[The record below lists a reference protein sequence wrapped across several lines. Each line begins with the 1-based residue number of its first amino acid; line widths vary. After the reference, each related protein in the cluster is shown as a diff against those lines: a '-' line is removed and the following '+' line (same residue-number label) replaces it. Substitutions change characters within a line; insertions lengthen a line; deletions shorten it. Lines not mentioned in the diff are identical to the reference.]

1 MDTSTDYPGLQNS
14 LRYHFKENSLLE
26 EALRHSSFVNEQNDG
41 GLRDN
46 ERLEYLGDAVLNL
59 VIGDLLMHAYPQM
72 REGDLSRIRANLV
85 NEIQLAHIARNIGL
99 GGYLKLGKGEIQT
112 GGQDKN
118 SILANAVEAVI
129 AAVYLDGGFNAAFGM
144 IETHFADLIEEAPD
158 VTTGQDFKS
167 RLQESVQGK
176 IQELP
181 RYRVVDAKGP
191 DHDKT
196 FYVEM
201 VAGDLKTQG
210 VGKSKKLAEQD
221 AARQALEQTLEQAI
235 DQSTDQAINKIDPG
249 KEG

>member
-1 MDTSTDYPGLQNS
+1 MDTSTDYPGLQES
-14 LRYHFKENSLLE
+14 IRYRFKDTCLLE
-26 EALRHSSFVNEQNDG
+26 EALRHSSFVNEQNEG

-59 VIGDLLMHAYPQM
+59 VIGDLLMRAYPRM

-85 NEIQLAHIARNIGL
+85 NEIQLAHIARTMEL
-99 GGYLKLGKGEIQT
+99 GGHLKLGKGEIQT

-118 SILANAVEAVI
+118 SILANAVEALI
-129 AAVYLDGGFNAAFGM
+129 AAVYLDGGFAAAFGM
-144 IETHFADLIEEAPD
+144 IETHFANLIEDAPE

-181 RYRVVDAKGP
+181 CYRVVDAKGP

-221 AARQALEQTLEQAI
+221 AARQAL
-235 DQSTDQAINKIDPG
+235 DQADPG
-249 KEG
+249 KES